1 MHKIYNV
8 TDGMVFDLFS
18 GNGRVGFADPRKKE
32 FQVIVDFG
40 GGAYRGTRIF
50 GAYLLLD
57 RNSGRDT
64 LDVLHLRLFHPA

>member
-8 TDGMVFDLFS
+8 ADGMVLDLFS
-18 GNGRVGFADPRKKE
+18 GNGGVGFAYPRKKE

-57 RNSGRDT
+57 RNCGRDT
-64 LDVLHLRLFHPA
+64 LDVLYLGLFHPA